1 MKTLVLYNHI
11 GIKMKIIYKLEVQV
25 ILIVLMTGFA
35 LGQNLLFDSQTWT
48 NATSSVTIDLGKDTN
63 EMIPSYMPGGD
74 EFRIIAI
81 QFEGTW
87 TSTSLTVSASS
98 SASGD
103 YDDVFEQDGTA
114 VTIKMASD
122 RYVILDPKFYAGL
135 RYIKLTGSSEGGAR
149 TYVLIKRQY

>member
-1 MKTLVLYNHI
+1 MKVLLFLL
-11 GIKMKIIYKLEVQV
+11 M
-25 ILIVLMTGFA
+25 MTGFT
-35 LGQNLLFDSQTWT
+35 LSQNLLFLSQTWA

-63 EMIPSYMPGGD
+63 EALPSYMPGGD
-74 EFRIIAI
+74 EFRVIAI

-114 VTIKMASD
+114 VTITMASD

-149 TYVLIKRQY
+149 TYVLVKRQY